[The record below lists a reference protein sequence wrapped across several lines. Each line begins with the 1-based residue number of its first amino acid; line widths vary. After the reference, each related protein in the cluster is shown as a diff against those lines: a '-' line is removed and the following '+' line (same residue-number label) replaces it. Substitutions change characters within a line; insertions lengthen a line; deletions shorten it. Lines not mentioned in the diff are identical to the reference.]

1 MLKQFSFLCRFILN
15 VCQWFGTEWMF
26 KVHFSLF
33 LPLTC
38 ITKESLSQLLT
49 KMSHGD
55 RSVNYESDYLI
66 LVDESALVLRKT
78 FKRCLEKMLN
88 GNISEDSPCL
98 REKMGDLLI
107 SMQKW
112 SQNVKSSRS
121 DEIILNWR
129 VFFGSIVPSVS
140 SWPFM
145 AEEIYSRDAKIRGA
159 NPGHRDACF
168 TRHRYQ
174 EHGILGKERD
184 WSALSWL
191 EAFGAGLEAVEVLLP
206 LAGEARGA
214 AGHGMLWP
222 ISGEGTCLCVCW
234 SSTILVRR

>member
-33 LPLTC
+33 FPLTC

-88 GNISEDSPCL
+88 GNISEDCLCL
-98 REKMGDLLI
+98 REKMGDFLI

-112 SQNVKSSRS
+112 SQNVRSSRS

-129 VFFGSIVPSVS
+129 VFFWRVLSCPVS
-140 SWPFM
+140 PV
-145 AEEIYSRDAKIRGA
+145 
-159 NPGHRDACF
+159 GHLWQMKLIQGMQRSGMQTQVTEMLDLLGTG
-168 TRHRYQ
+168 TRNMWVM
-174 EHGILGKERD
+174 G
-184 WSALSWL
+184 
-191 EAFGAGLEAVEVLLP
+191 F
-206 LAGEARGA
+206 
-214 AGHGMLWP
+214 
-222 ISGEGTCLCVCW
+222 
-234 SSTILVRR
+234 